1 LLRRI
6 NPNPSNLIR
15 VMPAEG
21 WMSSSHRAELSAALS
36 KLRAERPLI
45 HNITNFVVMNFT
57 ANVLLAAGASP
68 AMVHAAEEAGAFAA
82 ISRALVINIGT
93 LDAGFVAGMELAVAS
108 ATARQV
114 PWVLD
119 PVGVGA
125 TGYRTEVALRLSRMK
140 PAVIRGNAG
149 EIMALA
155 GAAGSGRGVDS
166 LSGSE
171 EAIEAGRTLSHLTG
185 AVVVVTGA
193 TDYVIADDVI
203 PVTGGHAISQQVTG
217 TGCATT
223 ALVGAFLAV
232 AAPKDAA
239 IAGLALMKRAA
250 ELAEPGSPGPG
261 SFATKLIDAIA
272 AIR

>member
-1 LLRRI
+1 
-6 NPNPSNLIR
+6 
-15 VMPAEG
+15 
-21 WMSSSHRAELSAALS
+21 MSTSHQAALSAALV

-45 HNITNFVVMNFT
+45 HNITNFVVMNWT

-68 AMVHAAEEAGAFAA
+68 AMVHAVEEVAEFTA
-82 ISRALVINIGT
+82 ISKALVINIGT
-93 LDAGFVAGMELAVAS
+93 LDASFVAGMDLAIAS
-108 ATARQV
+108 AQTHRV

-125 TGYRTEVALRLSRMK
+125 TRYRTDVALRLSRMK
-140 PAVIRGNAG
+140 PAAIRGNAS

-166 LSGSE
+166 LSASAD
-171 EAIEAGRTLSHLTG
+171 AIDAARHLSGDTG
-185 AVVVVTGA
+185 AVVAVTGA
-193 TDYVIADDVI
+193 TDYVIVGEDVT
-203 PVTGGHAISQQVTG
+203 PVSGGHPISQQVTG

-232 AAPKDAA
+232 LPARDAA

-250 ELAEPGSPGPG
+250 ELAEPEAPGPAG
-261 SFATKLIDAIA
+261 FATMLIDAIA

>member
-1 LLRRI
+1 
-6 NPNPSNLIR
+6 
-15 VMPAEG
+15 
-21 WMSSSHRAELSAALS
+21 MSSSHRAELSAALL

-82 ISRALVINIGT
+82 LSRALVINIGT
-93 LDAGFVAGMELAVAS
+93 LDAGFVAGMDEAVAS
-108 ATARQV
+108 ATAHQV

-125 TGYRTEVALRLSRMK
+125 TPYRTEVALRLSRKK
-140 PAVIRGNAG
+140 PAVIRGNAS

-171 EAIEAGRTLSHLTG
+171 EAIEAGRRLSHLTG
-185 AVVVVTGA
+185 AVVAVTGA
-193 TDYVIADDVI
+193 TDYVIAGGEVI

-232 AAPKDAA
+232 ASPKDAA
-239 IAGLALMKRAA
+239 ITGLALMKRAA
-250 ELAEPGSPGPG
+250 ELAEPGTPGPG
-261 SFATKLIDAIA
+261 SFATMLIDAIA